1 MDFSGGKKKQCGAIP
16 LDSCLAKTRHGKN
29 GKIAGRTVEEH
40 CRIAGEVARQL
51 LEGYYSRIANL
62 FPEYAWIMAL
72 VHDIGKVSPTFQKKI
87 RQAINVLN
95 DEVANAKVENER
107 IWGGHPAVGYAT
119 IRALSK
125 NDSLANI
132 VGYHHGR
139 NFTRNR
145 SSFFDYG
152 GQEWEDLRRE
162 LVARLVGDF
171 PLPDISGFMQE
182 ILVLGLVILADWIA
196 SGEIFDDP
204 DADWRELVQKAISD
218 AGFIIPDV
226 RSGLE
231 FGKIFSFKPNE
242 IQKAFVEQINGPGV
256 YVLEAPMGMGK
267 TEAAL
272 MVAYKLLEAGKASGI
287 YFGLPTRL
295 TSNKIFERV
304 DKYLGKILEN
314 RTIPILVHGSAR
326 LKKFMDQHLGKDA
339 APGGS
344 WFDENKRGLLAP
356 FAVGTLDQALLSV
369 MHVRHA
375 ALRALG
381 LAGKVVILDEVHSYD
396 AYTGELLDV
405 LVERLREFGC
415 TVIILSATLTNE
427 RRQKLLGCI
436 TESAA
441 TAYPL
446 LTLAPDKGAVVEV
459 PVHGPEQ
466 KSVKLRI
473 AHDDGMAVEEAL
485 LRAEKGQQV
494 LWIENTVRSAQE
506 RFRRLASRAE
516 QIKVECGLLH
526 SRFTPRDRENNE
538 KYWTDIYGKDSPL
551 RSECGRILVGTQV
564 LEQSLDLDADFLVT
578 RLCPTD
584 MLLQRIGRL
593 WRHDRNNRANSAAR
607 EAWILSPGLETVLDN
622 PSGSLQDSGT
632 SYIYAPYVLGRTL
645 EVWAPLENVALPDDI
660 RDLLEKTY
668 LPRDEKPSSKMDE
681 AKHSIMEKCEQKRSL
696 ALSGVANVGK
706 ILDDDEVGTRL
717 AEGTETRLLLLR
729 DLDLENGTCVCLD
742 GTRCALRPVP
752 QNRADRTAIACA
764 LAMNIL
770 NVPGKGAPDK
780 LRQEYLEAFAPYIFE
795 AKTWRKDNKIFGGK
809 LRIAL
814 VSEGQRLGDIFGNN
828 LPDIHYSDKVGYY
841 IDNKQDNGTRYPE

>member
-1 MDFSGGKKKQCGAIP
+1 MDFSGGKRKQCGTIP

-62 FPEYAWIMAL
+62 FPKYAWIMGL

-87 RQAINVLN
+87 RLTINVLN
-95 DEVANAKVENER
+95 DEVANARVENER

-119 IRALSK
+119 IKALYK

-145 SSFFDYG
+145 TSFFDYG

-162 LVARLVGDF
+162 LVARLVGDLQ
-171 PLPDISGFMQE
+171 LPDITGFMQE
-182 ILVLGLVILADWIA
+182 ILVLGLVVLADWIA

-204 DADWRELVQKAISD
+204 DVDWRELVPKAITD

-226 RSGLE
+226 RSGLA
-231 FGKIFSFKPNE
+231 FGEIFSFEPNE
-242 IQKAFVEQINGPGV
+242 IQKAFMEQINGPGV
-256 YVLEAPMGMGK
+256 YVLEAPMGLGK

-304 DKYLGKILEN
+304 NTFLGKILEN
-314 RTIPILVHGSAR
+314 KTVPILVHGSGR
-326 LKKFMDQHLGKDA
+326 LKKFMDQNLGKDA

-427 RRQKLLGCI
+427 RRQKLLGC
-436 TESAA
+436 TPDSAT

-446 LTLAPDKGAVVEV
+446 LTLAPDKGTAVVEV
-459 PVHGPEQ
+459 PVNGPEQ

-473 AHDDGMAVEEAL
+473 EDNDQMAVEEAL
-485 LRAEKGQQV
+485 LRAEKRQQV

-506 RFRRLASRAE
+506 KFRLLAPRAKE
-516 QIKVECGLLH
+516 INVECGLLH

-538 KYWTDIYGKDSPL
+538 KFWTGIYGKDSSA

-593 WRHDRNNRANSAAR
+593 WRHDRNNRAKSAAR
-607 EAWILSPGLETVLDN
+607 EAWILSPDLKTVLDN

-645 EVWAPLENVALPDDI
+645 EVWAPLENVVLPDDI

-668 LPRDEKPSSKMDE
+668 LSRDGEASAKMDE
-681 AKHSIMEKCEQKRSL
+681 AKNTIRKNREDKRAL

-706 ILDDDEVGTRL
+706 ILDDDEPGTRL
-717 AEGTETRLLLLR
+717 AEGREARLLLLR

-742 GTRCALRPVP
+742 GTRCALKPVP
-752 QNRADRTAIACA
+752 QDRADRTAIACA
-764 LAMNIL
+764 LAMNTL
-770 NVPGKGAPDK
+770 NVPEKGMPDK
-780 LRQEYLEAFAPYIFE
+780 LRMEYLEAFAPYIFE
-795 AKTWRKDNKIFGGK
+795 AKTWKKDNKIFGGE

-814 VSEGQRLGDIFGNN
+814 VAEGQRLGDIFGNN
-828 LPDIHYSDKVGYY
+828 LPNIHYSDKLGYY
-841 IDNKQDNGTRYPE
+841 IDS